1 MDVPFRPPV
10 VPLLI
15 FTDLD
20 GTLLDHDTYAF
31 APAKP
36 ALTRLRALRIPLIAT
51 TSKTLA
57 EMESLAARLASP
69 HPWILENGCS
79 IAIRSGYFPELQST
93 EGVGEYCVLRCSPGY
108 QTLRTLLVDLR
119 EQLGFRFRGFG
130 DMSDVE
136 VAADT
141 GLGLAEARL
150 ARQRLCSE
158 PVVWQDTD
166 AALKRF
172 RAELGRR
179 DLNLTRG
186 GRYWHVMGRRDKAA
200 AMTQLQALYR
210 KAGFDGFTTIAL
222 GDSVNDQTMLEAADI
237 PLVIRRKD
245 GTALALNEGRA
256 RRVSDAAGPAGWNQ
270 VMQQVLDEFAP
281 RRGHAS
287 LASPMG

>member
-1 MDVPFRPPV
+1 MDVRFRPPL

-31 APAKP
+31 APAEP
-36 ALTRLRALRIPLIAT
+36 ALTRLGALHIPLIAT

-79 IAIRSGYFPELQST
+79 IAIRSGYFPELRSA
-93 EGVGEYCVLRCSPGY
+93 ERVGEYCVLRCSPGY
-108 QTLRTLLVDLR
+108 QALRTLLVDLR

-130 DMSDVE
+130 DMSDAE

-166 AALKRF
+166 AALERF
-172 RAELGRR
+172 RTELGRR

-210 KAGFDGFTTIAL
+210 SAGFDGFTTIAL
-222 GDSVNDQTMLEAADI
+222 GDSANDQTMLEAADI

-245 GTALALNEGRA
+245 GTALALSECRA
-256 RRVSDAAGPAGWNQ
+256 RRTSDAAGPAGWNEL
-270 VMQQVLDEFAP
+270 MQQVLDEFAP
-281 RRGHAS
+281 RRGHAG
-287 LASPMG
+287 LA